1 MNLLF
6 IDDYYRS
13 FLGSEFTFTRYG
25 FTFTKKIMTDLVSIT
40 IAIAAFMFLNQIY
53 FTLSQIKG
61 MLLLN
66 KKETSLLKLILN
78 LKLNWTKFCFY

>member
-40 IAIAAFMFLNQIY
+40 IAIAAFMFLNQIRLSY
-53 FTLSQIKG
+53 FIPNEGHLTGPSD
-61 MLLLN
+61 
-66 KKETSLLKLILN
+66 
-78 LKLNWTKFCFY
+78 